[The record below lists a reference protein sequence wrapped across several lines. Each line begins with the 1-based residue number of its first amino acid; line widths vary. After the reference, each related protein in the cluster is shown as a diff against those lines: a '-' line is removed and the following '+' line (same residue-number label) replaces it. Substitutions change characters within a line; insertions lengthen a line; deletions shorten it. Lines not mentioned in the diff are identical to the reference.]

1 MPSYNLAI
9 VGFGNVGRAFLRL
22 MIAKETELRRKYDIR
37 WRLTGVA
44 TRRVGWFAD
53 ADGFNPI
60 ALLNG
65 HWPARAANAAQ
76 PKDVREWLERAK
88 ADVFFEASSLEA
100 QTGQPA
106 LDHLKAALQGG
117 AHAISANKGPVVHGY
132 RELSALAKEKNRK
145 FLFESTV
152 MDGVP
157 IFSLF
162 PLGLPATELRG
173 FHGVLNSTTNVVLT
187 EIEKGRTFADAVQR
201 AQTLGIAET
210 DPTADLD
217 GWDAAVKLTALA
229 IVLMG
234 ADVKLEQVKR
244 TGIRELSEEK
254 IRAVRA
260 AGMRYKLVCRA
271 ERKGD
276 SVQCCVQP
284 ELLLASDPLAGLEGT
299 SSAIRF
305 DLWYR
310 DQDHR
315 DSSDRQQSRGQRRCE
330 EDRRIAPRE
339 EHSSPEILFDLRT
352 QHEAEQQRCRRQL
365 QLDQQIAEDAEQRR
379 LIDLERV
386 VL

>member
-22 MIAKETELRRKYDIR
+22 LIAKEAELRRKYDIR

-53 ADGFNPI
+53 PDGFNPI

-65 HWPARAANAAQ
+65 HWPTRAANSTQ

-106 LDHLKAALQGG
+106 LDHLKAALHGG

-132 RELSALAKEKNRK
+132 RELSTLAKEKSRK

-201 AQTLGIAET
+201 AQALGIAET

-234 ADVKLEQVKR
+234 ANVKLEQVKR

-305 DLWYR
+305 DL
-310 DQDHR
+310 DMF
-315 DSSDRQQSRGQRRCE
+315 GLL
-330 EDRRIAPRE
+330 IM
-339 EHSSPEILFDLRT
+339 EHNPGIEATAYGLLADLV
-352 QHEAEQQRCRRQL
+352 
-365 QLDQQIAEDAEQRR
+365 
-379 LIDLERV
+379 RV
-386 VL
+386 AVG